1 MPKSPLDLSIVPHS
15 VTFCCFLY
23 IYAEAGAVA
32 CLEAG
37 NSYILLALG
46 NLVGNQKKVELEP
59 NDVVSCE
66 MFAFILFSCVHLTW
80 FPKLAKL
87 QKVKKVETREEDF
100 FLNNFFLEGGGR
112 EIGQYWRIWHERR
125 AGFKMTNSYK

>member
-1 MPKSPLDLSIVPHS
+1 M
-15 VTFCCFLY
+15 
-23 IYAEAGAVA
+23 
-32 CLEAG
+32 
-37 NSYILLALG
+37 
-46 NLVGNQKKVELEP
+46 GNQKKVELEP

-100 FLNNFFLEGGGR
+100 FLNNFFL
-112 EIGQYWRIWHERR
+112 
-125 AGFKMTNSYK
+125 